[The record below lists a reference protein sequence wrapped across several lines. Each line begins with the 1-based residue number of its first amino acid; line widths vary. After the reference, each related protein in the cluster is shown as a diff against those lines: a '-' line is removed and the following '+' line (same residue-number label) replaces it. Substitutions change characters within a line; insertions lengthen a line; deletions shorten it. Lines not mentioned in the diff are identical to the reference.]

1 MTDKFKIQ
9 LDESDNFG
17 ADMKV
22 VGVGGAGNSAI
33 NGMISNRLNGVEFI
47 AVNTDIQALETNKAN
62 LKIPIGK
69 NVTKGLGA
77 GADPKK
83 GRAAIEEDRDVVA
96 EAISGA
102 DMIFITAGM
111 GGGTGTGAAPVIAEI
126 ARSYGAL
133 TVGVV
138 TKPFNFEGPKRMK
151 QALGGIIELKEKVDT
166 LIIIPNQRLITLV
179 EDDTPLDEAFKI
191 ADSVLL
197 QAVKGISDLVNISGR
212 INLDFADVRTI
223 MSEGGDALMGIG
235 IAAGESRA
243 AEAANAAISSP
254 LLEDVS
260 IKGAKGVLINITGAP
275 DLSLRE
281 IDEANNIIYQAVG
294 DDANIIFGVVYD
306 PSMKDSLQVTV
317 IATGFN
323 QMSPE
328 IQKPRETQRLIEFKP
343 YDEEVHT
350 IPTIIRRK
358 AGNASSEHKLDPN
371 KCETYSLDELEKPT
385 FLRKQMD

>member
-1 MTDKFKIQ
+1 MADKFKIQ

-17 ADMKV
+17 ANMKV

-83 GRAAIEEDRDVVA
+83 GRAAIEEDRDKVA

-151 QALGGIIELKEKVDT
+151 QALGGIIDLKERVDT

-235 IAAGESRA
+235 IADGESRA

-294 DDANIIFGVVYD
+294 DEANIIFGVVYD

-323 QMSPE
+323 QMNSK

>member
-1 MTDKFKIQ
+1 MTNKFRIQ

-33 NGMISNRLNGVEFI
+33 NSMISNRLTGVEFI
-47 AVNTDIQALETNKAN
+47 AVNTDIQALEANKSN
-62 LKIPIGK
+62 LKIPIGR
-69 NVTKGLGA
+69 NITKGLGA
-77 GADPKK
+77 GSDPKK
-83 GRAAIEEDRDVVA
+83 GRAAIEEDRDAVA
-96 EAISGA
+96 EAITGA
-102 DMIFITAGM
+102 DMVFITAGM
-111 GGGTGTGAAPVIAEI
+111 GGGTGTGAAPIIAEI
-126 ARSYGAL
+126 AKSADAL

-138 TKPFNFEGPKRMK
+138 TKPFNFEGHKRMK
-151 QALGGIIELKEKVDT
+151 QALGGVIELKGQVDT

-179 EDDTPLDEAFKI
+179 DDDTPLDEAFKI

-197 QAVKGISDLVNISGR
+197 QAVKGISDLVTISGR
-212 INLDFADVRTI
+212 INLDFADVRAI

-235 IAAGESRA
+235 VAAGENRA
-243 AEAANAAISSP
+243 VEAANAAISSP

-260 IKGAKGVLINITGAP
+260 INGAKGALINITGAP

-281 IDEANNIIYQAVG
+281 IDEANSIIYQAVG
-294 DDANIIFGVVYD
+294 DEANIIFGVVYE

-323 QMSPE
+323 QKNTE
-328 IQKPRETQRLIEFKP
+328 IEKPRESQRLIEFKP
-343 YDEEVHT
+343 YDEEVHN
-350 IPTIIRRK
+350 IPAIVRRK
-358 AGNASSEHKLDPN
+358 AGHAIREHKLDPH
-371 KCETYSLDELEKPT
+371 KCETYELDELEKPT